1 MYTRFQGG
9 RDTFHIKK
17 TFFENAN
24 PEVLEKVT
32 VSGWSLQQRYDQARR
47 YQSGVTP
54 GHRRPQ
60 AVVNSGRKISPPAK
74 SGEKADLL
82 GVAPDCREQ

>member
-9 RDTFHIKK
+9 GDTFHIKE
-17 TFFENAN
+17 TVFENAT
-24 PEVLEKVT
+24 PDVLEKVT
-32 VSGWSLQQRYDQARR
+32 ISGWSLQQRYDQARR
-47 YQSGVTP
+47 YHSGVTP

-82 GVAPDCREQ
+82 GMAPDCREQ